1 MAFTYDTAAPGNREN
16 LRLQIGDTTS
26 GSGNYTFEDAEL
38 DMLLSRAS
46 NDINLASAMACR
58 ALASSHARRAIWY
71 RVNGIQGFEMDRRD
85 PAKRFLE
92 MAKEFETA
100 AKSVVFEYEGVVE
113 DYVDSAGS
121 DRSNYVDVE
130 SDGT

>member
-1 MAFTYDTAAPGNREN
+1 MAFTYNLAAPGDLED

-26 GSGNYTFEDAEL
+26 GTGNYVFEDAEINRF
-38 DMLLSRAS
+38 LSRAS
-46 NDINLASAMACR
+46 NDINLAAAMACR

-92 MAKEFETA
+92 MAKEFEIA
-100 AKSVVFEYEGVVE
+100 AKSVVFEYESLVE
-113 DYVDSAGS
+113 DYVDSAGE

>member
-1 MAFTYDTAAPGNREN
+1 MAFTYDLTAPGNRED

-26 GSGNYTFEDAEL
+26 GTGNYVFEDAEL
-38 DMLLSRAS
+38 DRFLSRAS

-58 ALASSHARRAIWY
+58 SLATSYARRAIWY

-92 MAKEFETA
+92 MAKNFEETA
-100 AKSVVFEYEGVVE
+100 KSAVFEYESIIE
-113 DYVDSAGS
+113 DYVDSAGE
-121 DRSNYVDVE
+121 DRSNYIDVE
-130 SDGT
+130 SADT

>member
-1 MAFTYDTAAPGNREN
+1 MAFTYDTSAPGNLEN

-26 GSGNYTFEDAEL
+26 GTGNYVFEDAEL
-38 DMLLSRAS
+38 NMLLSRAT

-58 ALASSHARRAIWY
+58 ALATSYARRAIWY

-92 MAKEFETA
+92 MAKNFEET
-100 AKSVVFEYEGVVE
+100 AKSVVYEYESVVE
-113 DYVDSAGS
+113 DYVDSAGE
-121 DRSNYVDVE
+121 DRSNYVDIE